1 MRPEPTDTEDR
12 VEAALRADLARG
24 DGVTAGVAPVLRHL
38 LVHDDREFMADDV
51 LAALRGMIA
60 HAASQLSDRDEGDHA
75 DLTAALVDVP
85 GLVPLAHALALET
98 HVTRR
103 LQSVQ
108 GFDSVL
114 SPLLQ
119 ALIASDDGETAAL
132 AMQVL
137 AAQARFVQQQRRM
150 QWPLGEWP
158 AELLHGA
165 LSIDV
170 ASVDAAAP
178 ERIADLRADYDEGA
192 TRLGLLS
199 RLIGVLGPGVVA
211 ALDLPHA
218 GVALFASALAHVS
231 GQDRGQALLSLLSRH
246 KARLVLGLKAGGV
259 SSAHVEATLLA
270 LHPGAT
276 PPEGLSRI
284 TPERAATLL
293 HPTGGKG

>member
-24 DGVTAGVAPVLRHL
+24 DGVASGVAPVLRHL

-51 LAALRGMIA
+51 LAALRGMIG
-60 HAASQLSDRDEGDHA
+60 HAASQLSDQDEGDHV

-108 GFDSVL
+108 GFDPVL

-165 LSIDV
+165 LS
-170 ASVDAAAP
+170 VDGAAP
-178 ERIADLRADYDEGA
+178 DRIAALRADYDEGA
-192 TRLGLLS
+192 TRLGLMS
-199 RLIGVLGPGVVA
+199 RLIGVMGPGVMA

>member
-51 LAALRGMIA
+51 LASLRGMIG
-60 HAASQLSDRDEGDHA
+60 HAASQLSNQDEGDHPE
-75 DLTAALVDVP
+75 LTAALVDVP

-98 HVTRR
+98 HVTGACSRYR
-103 LQSVQ
+103 ASIPC
-108 GFDSVL
+108 

-165 LSIDV
+165 LS
-170 ASVDAAAP
+170 VDAAAP
-178 ERIADLRADYDEGA
+178 ERIAALRADYDEGA
-192 TRLGLLS
+192 TRWACS
-199 RLIGVLGPGVVA
+199 PG
-211 ALDLPHA
+211 
-218 GVALFASALAHVS
+218 
-231 GQDRGQALLSLLSRH
+231 
-246 KARLVLGLKAGGV
+246 
-259 SSAHVEATLLA
+259 
-270 LHPGAT
+270 
-276 PPEGLSRI
+276 
-284 TPERAATLL
+284 
-293 HPTGGKG
+293 